1 MSDMSPLSTLHL
13 ASLTKPTARNVRP
26 SVKLTVNADGS
37 VSLPA
42 PRWTD
47 GTFVAPSS
55 TSPAGG
61 VLDAKRGV
69 ITWKGYDAKA
79 SYPYDF
85 DRGGM
90 FAGHVTG
97 VKPASTVAMFRLHN
111 PNSGERFYTGN
122 AVEKNH
128 LAAIGWTREGIAW
141 YAVHA

>member
-90 FAGHVTG
+90 F
-97 VKPASTVAMFRLHN
+97 RLYN